1 MSCETCKEH
10 KEIGLPVMENYTL
23 DELEKAYMTGNKS
36 TYTNEEIDWFYN
48 LYNRVFN
55 THKSPGC
62 GKCFVNIRKHLTN
75 RYLNG
80 AK

>member
-10 KEIGLPVMENYTL
+10 KEIGLPIMERYTL
-23 DELEKAYMTGNKS
+23 DELEKAHMTGNKS

-75 RYLNG
+75 KYLNG
-80 AK
+80 AR